1 MRSIDGEVG
10 QSRRQE
16 KQHLVQP
23 LSLLRRQL
31 SSLCRLC
38 DISLRPEGVFPSRG
52 ASGKESSR
60 KKLYYPLD
68 TEQKT
73 SIIVL
78 ST

>member
-10 QSRRQE
+10 QSRSQE

-38 DISLRPEGVFPSRG
+38 DISLRPERVCQR
-52 ASGKESSR
+52 ESQEKNCMNPLTQS
-60 KKLYYPLD
+60 KK
-68 TEQKT
+68 
-73 SIIVL
+73 
-78 ST
+78 

>member
-60 KKLYYPLD
+60 RKNCITLLTQSKK
-68 TEQKT
+68 
-73 SIIVL
+73 
-78 ST
+78 

>member
-23 LSLLRRQL
+23 LRLLRRQL

-38 DISLRPEGVFPSRG
+38 DISLRPEGAFPSRG
-52 ASGKESSR
+52 ASGKEGSR
-60 KKLYYPLD
+60 KNCIVPL
-68 TEQKT
+68 TQSKK
-73 SIIVL
+73 
-78 ST
+78 